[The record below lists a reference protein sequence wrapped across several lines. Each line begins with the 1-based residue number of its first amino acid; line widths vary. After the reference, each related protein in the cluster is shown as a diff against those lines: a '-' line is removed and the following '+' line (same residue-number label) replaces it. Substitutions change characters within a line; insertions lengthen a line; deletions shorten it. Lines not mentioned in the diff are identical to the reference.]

1 MSDRSRQPVLE
12 GSRGLLVSGVVG
24 YHSLRLVLLRGG
36 GSWGDVSPWWWWAGT
51 GRLGVDA
58 FFVLAGF
65 LIVRSWQSCRA
76 AASSGFA
83 AARDFAARRFR
94 RLVPPYLVMLAIV
107 VPLTAPELVLHRDQW
122 PDLLRLS
129 TLQGYLSVDLPSRV
143 NTPIWSLT
151 TELHF
156 YLVAPLVGW
165 LVARLGGWRTVPV
178 AMVVAL
184 WWVQSPFRG
193 NLAAGLLPGRIDQFL
208 VGAAAGALLTGV
220 AAGRRSRLVEV
231 LTHRGVLTLLVLA
244 LAAVGTYHGAT
255 YMTGN
260 HSLMVAMVHPA
271 AGLVLAGLLVR
282 LVQGPAPRLLV
293 HPVTVWLGTISFSLY
308 LWHYPILDQ
317 GLRRLDADQFGGLQ
331 ASLAV
336 AVLLAVAVATA
347 AAAPPF
353 VAGAGNRRRPK
364 PAPLPVVEPELR
376 LQDLQ
381 EVSLP

>member
-24 YHSLRLVLLRGG
+24 YHSLRMVLLRGG

-65 LIVRSWQSCRA
+65 LIVRSWRSCQA
-76 AASSGFA
+76 HAASWFA
-83 AARDFAARRFR
+83 GVRDFASRRLR
-94 RLVPPYLVMLAIV
+94 RLVPPYLVMLAV
-107 VPLTAPELVLHRDQW
+107 VIPFTAPELVLHRSQW
-122 PDLLRLS
+122 PDLLRLT

-156 YLVAPLVGW
+156 YLVVPLVAW
-165 LVARLGGWRTVPV
+165 LVARFGGWRTVPV
-178 AMVVAL
+178 AIAVAV
-184 WWVQSPFRG
+184 WWLQNPFRG
-193 NLAAGLLPGRIDQFL
+193 DLAAGLLPGRIDQFL
-208 VGAAAGALLTGV
+208 VGAAAGALLTRV
-220 AAGRRSRLVEV
+220 AAGHRSRLVEV
-231 LTHRGVLTLLVLA
+231 LTHRGALTVLVLA
-244 LAAVGTYHGAT
+244 LLAVGTYHGAT
-255 YMTGN
+255 YLSGD
-260 HSLMVAMVHPA
+260 HSLMVALTHPV

-282 LVQGPAPRLLV
+282 LVCGPAPRLLV

-317 GLRRLDADQFGGLQ
+317 GLRRLGVEHFAGPQ
-331 ASLAV
+331 AVLAV
-336 AVLLAVAVATA
+336 VVLLVVAVATA
-347 AAAPPF
+347 ALAHRLVEVPAS
-353 VAGAGNRRRPK
+353 RRRPV

-381 EVSLP
+381 EVSLS